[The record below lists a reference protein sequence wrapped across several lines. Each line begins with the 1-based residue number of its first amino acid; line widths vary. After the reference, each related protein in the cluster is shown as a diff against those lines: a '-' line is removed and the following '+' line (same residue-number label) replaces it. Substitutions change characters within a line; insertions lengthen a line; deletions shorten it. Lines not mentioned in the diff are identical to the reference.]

1 MARDLAERILQSE
14 PVVRERQCGGWL
26 VTTQQG
32 DPICLGVTG
41 ATKEQALRR
50 FGWTLI
56 EWAELATPPAADT
69 EDKGNGN

>member
-1 MARDLAERILQSE
+1 MASDLAKRILQSE

-50 FGWTLI
+50 FGWMLI
-56 EWAELATPPAADT
+56 EWAELAAPPAPEGTDG
-69 EDKGNGN
+69 K